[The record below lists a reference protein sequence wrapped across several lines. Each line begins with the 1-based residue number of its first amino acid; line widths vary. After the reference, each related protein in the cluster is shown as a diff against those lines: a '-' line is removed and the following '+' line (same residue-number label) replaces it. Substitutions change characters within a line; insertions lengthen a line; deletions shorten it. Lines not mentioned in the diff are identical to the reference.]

1 MTDTPLH
8 PGTDAVDERDDPWG
22 HLPRIRHASELD
34 AFGRPTDQVRDKVL
48 TELRDV
54 HVEWVRAAR
63 LVFVATSSVSGAC
76 DVSPKGDPAG
86 LVHVLDSRTLVLP
99 ERAGNNRMDGFR
111 NILGNPHAGLL
122 IAIPGRPETLRV
134 NGTAR
139 IITEAP
145 FFDDMVVKGHRP
157 ALALLLRVEEVFFHC
172 PKALVRSGA
181 WRPRSWSS
189 PGVRP
194 YAEIAHALW
203 RSDSSLAEVRAHYR
217 RGEPTEA
224 ELYPKM

>member
-1 MTDTPLH
+1 MAT
-8 PGTDAVDERDDPWG
+8 DDPDDTWG
-22 HLPRIRHASELD
+22 HLPRIRHASELE

-54 HVEWVRAAR
+54 HVEWLRACP
-63 LVFVATSSVSGAC
+63 LVFVATSSASGAC

-86 LVHVLDSRTLVLP
+86 VLHMLDSRTLVLP

-111 NILGNPHAGLL
+111 NILDNPHAGLL
-122 IAIPGRPETLRV
+122 LVLPGRPETLRI
-134 NGTAR
+134 NGSAR
-139 IITEAP
+139 IITDAP
-145 FFDDMVVKGHRP
+145 FFDDLIVRGHRP
-157 ALALLLRVEEVFFHC
+157 SLAMLLVVEEVFFHC
-172 PKALVRSGA
+172 PKAFVRSRT
-181 WRPRSWSS
+181 WRPQSWTSE
-189 PGVRP
+189 GVRP

-224 ELYPKM
+224 ELYPAPADRPC